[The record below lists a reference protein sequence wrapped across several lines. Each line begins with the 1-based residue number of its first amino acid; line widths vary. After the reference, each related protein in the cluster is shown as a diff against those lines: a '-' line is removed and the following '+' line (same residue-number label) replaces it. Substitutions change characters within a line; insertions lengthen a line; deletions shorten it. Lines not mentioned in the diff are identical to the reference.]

1 MAVSGAAL
9 GASPTPL
16 AFSEVYT
23 ALTGAVD
30 GQDNPL
36 PTVVDQKFYEVTKQ
50 IALTSHL
57 VIELIAFLRSWDNH
71 LRNKRQYNVPQMTAA
86 WGFK

>member
-1 MAVSGAAL
+1 MNLRMPGTDAWQFLGAAL

-23 ALTGAVD
+23 SLASGAID

-36 PTVVDQKFYEVTKQ
+36 PTVVDQKFYEVTKADFAD
-50 IALTSHL
+50 IA
-57 VIELIAFLRSWDNH
+57 
-71 LRNKRQYNVPQMTAA
+71 P
-86 WGFK
+86 G